1 MSHKAHPM
9 SRQGETSTS
18 TSDKV
23 SNHMMSHE
31 DGFRE
36 LRKPDRPGYVEIE
49 VDTTHSIEHIGN
61 IPFGNDDK

>member
-1 MSHKAHPM
+1 
-9 SRQGETSTS
+9 
-18 TSDKV
+18 
-23 SNHMMSHE
+23 MMSHE

-49 VDTTHSIEHIGN
+49 DDTTHSIEHIGN